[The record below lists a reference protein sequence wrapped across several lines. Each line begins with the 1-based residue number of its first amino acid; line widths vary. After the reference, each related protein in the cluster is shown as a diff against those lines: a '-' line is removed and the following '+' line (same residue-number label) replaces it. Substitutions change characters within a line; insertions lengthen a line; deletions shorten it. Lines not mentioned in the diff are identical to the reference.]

1 MGEDTERFFDRSTG
15 LPLSERESTPE
26 PKVAEPSGRPAV
38 PSQPAGAGDALPS
51 PVGGEADGTVSAPE
65 VIPAGHPA
73 AHCTPASLEAA
84 PLSGDPRPETVP
96 VPAGASAASAV
107 ARNESPPDSARSVIS
122 GRADFA
128 ARLETFQGP
137 LDLLLYLIKE
147 NEVDIANIPIARVL
161 EQYLKFIDA
170 AQDLDLHMAGEF
182 LVMATTLMEI
192 KSREL
197 LPVQEALEGEELI
210 EDPRSELVRQLLRY
224 RQLKERAHFLESLMD
239 RWQRQRARGLLD
251 EIPEPAPDE
260 AEPLPMPEIDL
271 YELLTLFE
279 RLRKAVLSQVPRAV
293 GYEGETLEEKVLR
306 IEKTLQERPF
316 TRFSALVADVRSRA
330 DIALTFI
337 ALLELVRRRMIRLM
351 QEGAFGNLEVKV
363 QTPEEAEELARSEAA
378 AADGV
383 VDIAFREKAE
393 REAKLA
399 AEAAALGVSVDRLPW
414 KARRAALARPKFEGL
429 VRPEDVEELDAEEA
443 EISRRIDAILAAA
456 DAISQRFE
464 DSRIGQAPQDVGPQ
478 APGTLDPT
486 APDAGA
492 PGNASVAGSA
502 GTPGKDAGQDEDAPL
517 TEEDLAPRPEKPP
530 EADE

>member
-1 MGEDTERFFDRSTG
+1 VADAPDPACGAEPAAFVAVP
-15 LPLSERESTPE
+15 LPGPAAEPAHAPVIEATSVPPDADSTPVAPQE
-26 PKVAEPSGRPAV
+26 PPRSVVTGREDFA
-38 PSQPAGAGDALPS
+38 
-51 PVGGEADGTVSAPE
+51 
-65 VIPAGHPA
+65 
-73 AHCTPASLEAA
+73 ASLE
-84 PLSGDPRPETVP
+84 T
-96 VPAGASAASAV
+96 
-107 ARNESPPDSARSVIS
+107 
-122 GRADFA
+122 FA
-128 ARLETFQGP
+128 GP

-147 NEVDIANIPIARVL
+147 DEVEITNIPIARVL

-170 AQDLDLHMAGEF
+170 EQDLDLHMAGEF

-224 RQLKERAHFLESLMD
+224 RQLKERARFLESRMD
-239 RWQRQRARGLLD
+239 RWQQQRSRGLLD

-279 RLRKAVLSQVPRAV
+279 RLRKSVLAQVPRAV
-293 GYEGETLEEKVLR
+293 GYEGETLEEKVVR

-316 TRFSALVADVRSRA
+316 TRFSALIADVRSRA

-351 QEGAFGNLEVKV
+351 QEGAFGNLDVKV
-363 QTPEEAEELARSEAA
+363 QSQEEAEELAHHEALA
-378 AADGV
+378 AENV

-399 AEAAALGVSVDRLPW
+399 AEAAAMGVSVDKLPW
-414 KARRAALARPKFEGL
+414 KTRRAVLARPKFEGL

-464 DSRIGQAPQDVGPQ
+464 DSRIGQVLPQDGGSLSAPEAGT
-478 APGTLDPT
+478 APGGEP
-486 APDAGA
+486 
-492 PGNASVAGSA
+492 S
-502 GTPGKDAGQDEDAPL
+502 KDAVRGDTSEGKPAESHEAAEDEEDRPL
-517 TEEDLAPRPEKPP
+517 TEEDLAPRPEQPP
-530 EADE
+530 ESEEQ